1 MYYGDLILFSRFL
14 YSKNCFMFSF
24 IMSTIY
30 FLIASFPAPSLH
42 FYAKSYK
49 NAVNYYVISIYNWLA
64 SS

>member
-1 MYYGDLILFSRFL
+1 
-14 YSKNCFMFSF
+14 MFSF

-42 FYAKSYK
+42 SYAKSYK